1 MHLLRYRLTLTAPA
15 VMPVADGDPNTIVT
29 RRDIPGSIL
38 WGCAAWHYLRQPGH
52 APHDTAFRQAF
63 LDGELRFLSA
73 LPESL
78 DDERQRLVPAPHS
91 IRQSKHTQELVDFV
105 ENINTDDE
113 PVKRM
118 TGRYT
123 RITPGSV
130 ETQRVKTQLNY
141 HHARATDRRV
151 GEPSG
156 QKYQG
161 GAFFVYEAYGAWTT
175 FSGRGIGQPAWLSV
189 LRHGYKVW
197 NTSLL
202 GAHAVPS
209 MVGEACLEM
218 A

>member
-1 MHLLRYRLTLTAPA
+1 MALPPPAWACASRYGFSP
-15 VMPVADGDPNTIVT
+15 G
-29 RRDIPGSIL
+29 IPR
-38 WGCAAWHYLRQPGH
+38 WG
-52 APHDTAFRQAF
+52 T
-63 LDGELRFLSA
+63 RFLSA

-130 ETQRVKTQLNY
+130 ETQRVKSQLNY

-151 GEPSG
+151 GRPSG

-161 GAFFVYEAYGAWTT
+161 GGFLCVRSLGAWTT
-175 FSGRGIGQPAWLSV
+175 FSGRGIGAASMAV
-189 LRHGYKVW
+189 MLRHGYKVW

-209 MVGEACLEM
+209 MVGERS
-218 A
+218 